1 MPQVFWVGP
10 VAIVNLKDDLIL
22 IVRLLDQVDVVLR
35 VSRAE
40 KVLELGGRYAVDA
53 GAVTVDI
60 DIEARRVP
68 KEIGPG
74 RSDEAVVVTQLGAEG
89 IGRGIN
95 FRRVNAADNI

>member
-1 MPQVFWVGP
+1 MPQVFRGRTIAVFYFQ
-10 VAIVNLKDDLIL
+10 DDLIL

-53 GAVTVDI
+53 GAVAVDI
-60 DIEARRVP
+60 DIKARRVP

-74 RSDEAVVVTQLGAEG
+74 RSDEAVIVTQLGAEG

-95 FRRVNAADNI
+95 FRGVNA